1 MLTWVILEQSV
12 PHTRSGEHR
21 GDSVRYESVE
31 LVIVPVLW
39 MYVSVR
45 HAEPVNA
52 YPGNTALR
60 NQRAWGLT
68 DEDNAR

>member
-1 MLTWVILEQSV
+1 M
-12 PHTRSGEHR
+12 
-21 GDSVRYESVE
+21 RYESVE

-68 DEDNAR
+68 DEDNPR